1 MSQTILVPSPAPY
14 HPNAGDLVL
23 NSKSL
28 TGGWIVI
35 TSAPGSSLP
44 HEPIPQSLRHPP
56 QLACTMRLQHATAP
70 NEHLSHALI

>member
-44 HEPIPQSLRHPP
+44 HEPIPQASATRPSSPAACACSMRPP
-56 QLACTMRLQHATAP
+56 LMSASRTR
-70 NEHLSHALI
+70 